1 MHGTAPHQ
9 LGRNHRL
16 LLMRCHVG
24 RNGLGFGG
32 DFEMSDTQLPK
43 LPEPA
48 ARPYVIGDVYTAD
61 QMRAYASEAVRA
73 AISAQ
78 GEPFG
83 YFRAEPFGWTDCAKD
98 DEGAIALY
106 TALPA
111 PAKPMT
117 DTWADGVQAAA
128 DLLKRMAD
136 EMAMERGETDPA
148 TGAIQFKS
156 AATREWHASLGEL
169 AEEIERLKPTHPAP
183 AAQNEREA
191 NATARAFSLATMA
204 AEEFVRCNGL
214 STGEADEFL
223 MTGADLTDEYATA
236 CIEHLKHVGECVAFD
251 CDDGV
256 IVRLG
261 DFTLGSLS

>member
-1 MHGTAPHQ
+1 MTDT
-9 LGRNHRL
+9 N
-16 LLMRCHVG
+16 
-24 RNGLGFGG
+24 
-32 DFEMSDTQLPK
+32 TQLPK
-43 LPEPA
+43 ALQLA
-48 ARPYVIGDVYTAD
+48 AMFDHPSPPDWRE
-61 QMRAYASEAVRA
+61 M
-73 AISAQ
+73 
-78 GEPFG
+78 
-83 YFRAEPFGWTDCAKD
+83 
-98 DEGAIALY
+98 
-106 TALPA
+106 
-111 PAKPMT
+111 
-117 DTWADGVQAAA
+117 QAAA
-128 DLLKRMAD
+128 AELRHLDAREDELLHHVCVLQGMND
-136 EMAMERGETDPA
+136 ESLESIRALTAELEQAR
-148 TGAIQFKS
+148 
-156 AATREWHASLGEL
+156 AAL
-169 AEEIERLKPTHPAP
+169 